1 MFFDTVRLHIVE
13 EFNRDIYDYIIA
25 SDESVF
31 DAVASTSSIL
41 YKYMTCCKYCYLYLT
56 SIFKYSISCPKFTW
70 KTISFSELG

>member
-1 MFFDTVRLHIVE
+1 MFFDTFRLHIVE

-41 YKYMTCCKYCYLYLT
+41 YKDMACSK
-56 SIFKYSISCPKFTW
+56 
-70 KTISFSELG
+70 

>member
-1 MFFDTVRLHIVE
+1 MCFDTFRLHIVE

-41 YKYMTCCKYCYLYLT
+41 YKDAPNKVMSVSKC
-56 SIFKYSISCPKFTW
+56 IFK
-70 KTISFSELG
+70 FSTC

>member
-1 MFFDTVRLHIVE
+1 MFFGTFRLHIVE

-41 YKYMTCCKYCYLYLT
+41 HKDMVCSKYCYLCQQLY
-56 SIFKYSISCPKFTW
+56 F
-70 KTISFSELG
+70 